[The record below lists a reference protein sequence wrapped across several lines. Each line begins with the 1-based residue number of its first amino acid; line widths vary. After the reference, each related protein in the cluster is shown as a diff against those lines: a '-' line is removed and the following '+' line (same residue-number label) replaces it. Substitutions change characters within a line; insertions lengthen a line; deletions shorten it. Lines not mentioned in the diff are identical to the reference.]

1 MPFEEDG
8 SRKKTMA
15 YKKSSTYKMKYQG
28 KKSTFPFK
36 STEETE
42 EVSSFDR
49 FAAMGASSGAV
60 PTSTMFNPAEHFKP
74 STITRTFPEKSKNP
88 RKPNLKK
95 GITGPTIGG
104 IGQTKF
110 KDLSNLKIK

>member
-1 MPFEEDG
+1 MPFEKDG

-49 FAAMGASSGAV
+49 FAAMGASSSAV
-60 PTSTMFNPAEHFKP
+60 PESAMFNPAEHFTP
-74 STITRTFPEKSKNP
+74 STITRTFPKKP
-88 RKPNLKK
+88 KLKKPNLKK
-95 GITGPTIGG
+95 GITGPTIGE

-110 KDLSNLKIK
+110 KDLSNLKIKS